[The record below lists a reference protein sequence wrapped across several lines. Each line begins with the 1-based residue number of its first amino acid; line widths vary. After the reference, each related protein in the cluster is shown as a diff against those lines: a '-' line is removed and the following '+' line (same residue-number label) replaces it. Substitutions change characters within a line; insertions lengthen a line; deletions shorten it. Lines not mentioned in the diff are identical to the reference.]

1 MITANKPKDQ
11 VVIYTIHESDR
22 GQSNSGEIIRRDH
35 RNYGI
40 RVIRGILRN
49 SRESSNAAIFLSLL
63 FSQNYQWH
71 KACSQIVTGCWNDY
85 HELQNRTPCYRKRS
99 SGLPCYRTGYRRVC
113 ESATRLAGT
122 RKGHLDH
129 RSQERL
135 ARERRRRETAGDARG
150 ERSTNQKLS
159 TLYP

>member
-1 MITANKPKDQ
+1 ITSGTKLALRSLPAAGTITMSCKIERH
-11 VVIYTIHESDR
+11 VI
-22 GQSNSGEIIRRDH
+22 GKGLVAF
-35 RNYGI
+35 
-40 RVIRGILRN
+40 RVIGR
-49 SRESSNAAIFLSLL
+49 
-63 FSQNYQWH
+63 
-71 KACSQIVTGCWNDY
+71 
-85 HELQNRTPCYRKRS
+85 
-99 SGLPCYRTGYRRVC
+99 GYRRVC